1 VQSEY
6 HSDCHRHHRVGWLVV
21 RDTGGKSVSVS
32 EFFGYMKALLDA
44 FNISPVIATT
54 VTAMMLIAAVAFL
67 INTIRRG

>member
-1 VQSEY
+1 M
-6 HSDCHRHHRVGWLVV
+6 
-21 RDTGGKSVSVS
+21 SVS

-44 FNISPVIATT
+44 LQISPVLSTT

>member
-1 VQSEY
+1 
-6 HSDCHRHHRVGWLVV
+6 
-21 RDTGGKSVSVS
+21 VSVS

-44 FNISPVIATT
+44 FNISPVVTTT

>member
-1 VQSEY
+1 MAEGEESE
-6 HSDCHRHHRVGWLVV
+6 CRER

-44 FNISPVIATT
+44 FNISPVVSTT

>member
-1 VQSEY
+1 M
-6 HSDCHRHHRVGWLVV
+6 
-21 RDTGGKSVSVS
+21 SVS

-44 FNISPVIATT
+44 FQISPVLATT